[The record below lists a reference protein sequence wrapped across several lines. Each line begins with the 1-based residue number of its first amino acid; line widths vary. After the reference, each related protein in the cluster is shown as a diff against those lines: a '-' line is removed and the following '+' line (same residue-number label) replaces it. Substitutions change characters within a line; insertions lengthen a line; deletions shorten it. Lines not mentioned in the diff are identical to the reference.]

1 MNKSLI
7 NNNTNKKEILMNKT
21 SIELKQGVKA
31 HIINT
36 DLYKTDLTCII
47 LTTTLKRETVTKTAL
62 IPFLLRRGT
71 AKFPNQYLINKEMEN
86 MYGASFNCG
95 VDKMGDNIILKF
107 YIESISNEY
116 ALNNENILKMSI
128 ENILDIVFNP
138 VRKNGFLNEDFLDV
152 EKENLKK
159 VIESKIDDKD
169 SYAFDNCISTMYGE
183 KGFGLYKFGYVEDID
198 NITIQD
204 ISEYYNW
211 LINNCKIDIFI
222 SGKIKSQEIES
233 LLMSNENIKQLKPRI
248 ENYILNNE
256 FTESKQIVEN
266 IKEITENMNVT
277 QGKLVI
283 GLDITSKIE
292 NLLASSLVYNAILGD
307 GANSMMFQNVREKAG
322 LAYSAKSTFVKQKMN
337 IFIRCGI
344 QVENYEKAIEIIK
357 IQLENIK
364 KGEFTDED
372 IENAK
377 TYLIAGIKN
386 VEEEQDTEI
395 VYYIGQEIAKTNLSL
410 EEYIKRINQVTKE
423 NILEIAN
430 SIQIN
435 TIYFLRN

>member
-1 MNKSLI
+1 
-7 NNNTNKKEILMNKT
+7 MNKT
-21 SIELKQGVKA
+21 SFELKQGIKA

-47 LTTTLKRETVTKTAL
+47 LTTSLKRDTVTKNAL
-62 IPFLLRRGT
+62 IPFMLRRGS
-71 AKFPNQYLINKEMEN
+71 KNFSNQYLINKEMEN

-95 VDKMGDNIILKF
+95 IDKMGDNIVLKF

-116 ALNNENILKMSI
+116 ALNKENILKMNI
-128 ENILDIVFNP
+128 ESLLDIVFNP
-138 VRKNGFLNEDFLDV
+138 IQNGELLNEEFLKV

-183 KGFGLYKFGYVEDID
+183 NGFGLYKYGYVEDIE
-198 NITIQD
+198 NITIED
-204 ISEYYNW
+204 VSEYYNW
-211 LINNCKIDIFI
+211 LINNCKIDIFV
-222 SGKIKSQEIES
+222 SGKIELEYIKN
-233 LLMSNENIKQLKPRI
+233 LLNENENVKKLKPRI

-256 FTESKQIVEN
+256 FTESKKNVEN
-266 IKEITENMNVT
+266 IKEITENMNIT
-277 QGKLVI
+277 QGKLVL
-283 GLDITSKIE
+283 GLDVTAKID
-292 NLLASSLVYNAILGD
+292 NLQIASLVYNTILGD

-344 QVENYEKAIEIIK
+344 QIENFEKALEIIK
-357 IQLENIK
+357 LQLENIK
-364 KGEFTDED
+364 NGEFSDED

-377 TYLIAGIKN
+377 TYLIAGIRN
-386 VEEEQDTEI
+386 VEEEQDTEM
-395 VYYIGQEIAKTNLSL
+395 VYYIGQEISKTNLSL
-410 EEYIKRINQVTKE
+410 EEYIEKVKSITRE
-423 NILEIAN
+423 NILDIAS
-430 SIQIN
+430 SIKIN

>member
-1 MNKSLI
+1 
-7 NNNTNKKEILMNKT
+7 MNKT

-47 LTTTLKRETVTKTAL
+47 LTTKLKRDTVTKNAL

-71 AKFPNQYLINKEMEN
+71 AKLPNQYLINKEMEN

-95 VDKMGDNIILKF
+95 IDKFGDNIVLKF

-116 ALNNENILKMSI
+116 ALNNENILEMNI
-128 ENILDIVFNP
+128 ENLLDIVFNP
-138 VRKNGFLNEDFLDV
+138 IKKNNLLNEDFLDV
-152 EKENLKK
+152 EKDNLKK

-183 KGFGLYKFGYVEDID
+183 SGFGLYKFGYVEDID
-198 NITIQD
+198 SITIQD

-211 LINNCKIDIFI
+211 LIDNCKIDIFI
-222 SGKIKSQEIES
+222 SGKINSKEMEN
-233 LLMSNENIKQLKPRI
+233 LLNNNENIKSLKPRI

-266 IKEITENMNVT
+266 IKEVTETMNIT
-277 QGKLVI
+277 QGKLVL
-283 GLDITSKIE
+283 GLDITSKID
-292 NLLASSLVYNAILGD
+292 NLLGASLVYNAILGD

-344 QVENYEKAIEIIK
+344 QIENYEKALEIIK
-357 IQLENIK
+357 LQLENIK
-364 KGEFTDED
+364 KGEFSNED

-377 TYLIAGIKN
+377 TYLIAGIRN
-386 VEEEQDTEI
+386 VEEEQDTEV
-395 VYYIGQEIAKTNLSL
+395 VYYIGQELAKTNLSL
-410 EEYIKRINQVTKE
+410 EEYIERINKVTKE
-423 NILEIAN
+423 DILTVAN
-430 SIQIN
+430 SIKIN